1 MGRVQLRE
9 TLRVPQGTVLDI
21 DTLELGLV
29 HLKDTDRCIPKAYHG
44 EKLVPLRASDR
55 HSPLWTGNF
64 CSVL

>member
-29 HLKDTDRCIPKAYHG
+29 HLKDTDRCKPEGIPRG
-44 EKLVPLRASDR
+44 EAGTVESIR
-55 HSPLWTGNF
+55 
-64 CSVL
+64 